1 MASITESHDLPTMAP
16 IWFHRFNPSLPVKLS
31 APPDSVPSTGLPLM
45 SLLMGASSQTA
56 PMDATIA
63 SVARKVSTASSV
75 GLSATSSGTPIRS

>member
-1 MASITESHDLPTMAP
+1 M
-16 IWFHRFNPSLPVKLS
+16 
-31 APPDSVPSTGLPLM
+31 PSTGLPLM